1 MTNTRIF
8 ATVSSTK
15 AGAARAPARLG
26 RGEGVARCVV
36 GQRVGERDQSCGRL
50 RCVVSG
56 VDGVKLHA
64 IAATLVR
71 RRE

>member
-36 GQRVGERDQSCGRL
+36 GQCVRKRD
-50 RCVVSG
+50 
-56 VDGVKLHA
+56 
-64 IAATLVR
+64 
-71 RRE
+71 